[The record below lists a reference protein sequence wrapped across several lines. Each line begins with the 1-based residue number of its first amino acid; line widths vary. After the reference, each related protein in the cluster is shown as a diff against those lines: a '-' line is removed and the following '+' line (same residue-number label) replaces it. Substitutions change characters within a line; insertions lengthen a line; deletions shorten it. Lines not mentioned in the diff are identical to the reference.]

1 MKKLY
6 DWAVNIGFVKKL
18 MQIGV
23 IGKLLS
29 YEIVSYVFFGVVTTV
44 VNYVTFLGCDAVF
57 GTGPITTL
65 NLFGKHWDIS
75 WVFIS
80 NLIAWVVGV
89 LVAFVTNKLF
99 VFESKSWRVDV
110 VLKEFSPFVG
120 ARLFSLLVETF
131 GLVLLFNI
139 MGINAKISKALLAV
153 FVVIINYFFSKFI
166 IFRKKKTDI
175 TGDAEG
181 PWEN

>member
-6 DWAVNIGFVKKL
+6 DWAVSIGFVKKL
-18 MQIGV
+18 MHIRLFE
-23 IGKLLS
+23 KLLS
-29 YEIVSYVFFGVVTTV
+29 YEVVLYVFFGVVTTV

-65 NLFGKHWDIS
+65 NLFGRAWDIS

-99 VFESKSWRVDV
+99 VFESKSWRAGV
-110 VLKEFSPFVG
+110 VLKEFPPFVG

-153 FVVIINYFFSKFI
+153 FVVIINYFFSKFV
-166 IFRKKKTDI
+166 IFTKKKPNAAGGAQD
-175 TGDAEG
+175 
-181 PWEN
+181 PLEN